1 MHAIAAL
8 VLGGFLVA
16 AGVSHFLAPAYY
28 RALVPAALPR
38 PDLLVA
44 ASGGAEIVVGGCLAV
59 PATRAFGAWAA
70 LTLLCAYLV
79 LWLTRLLSP
88 HTNRAAAAVAVNAI
102 YVVWAALVATTG
114 A

>member
-8 VLGGFLVA
+8 ALGVFLVA
-16 AGVSHFLAPAYY
+16 VGVSHFLAPAYY
-28 RALVPAALPR
+28 RALVPPALPR

-44 ASGGAEIVVGGCLAV
+44 ASGGAEIVVGGCLTV
-59 PATRAFGAWAA
+59 PATRTFGAWAA
-70 LTLLCAYLV
+70 LTLLCVYLV
-79 LWLTRLLSP
+79 LRLTRLLSA